1 MAEHRDLNSMS
12 KILDNVEEDLRRPAQ
27 APAPVA
33 TRAPP
38 NNVVESFA
46 PQKYRN
52 AADTVEQ
59 VQQDLRRAVADTESR
74 FKAIVD
80 ELKRITG

>member
-38 NNVVESFA
+38 SVVESFA